1 MDPSGSPQLT
11 RIAGPGRGPGLAA
24 AAAAV
29 LLVLAILKPWGAIPG
44 FDAPGAP
51 DGAGGQGGR
60 PAPLPGGAQ
69 PLPSPSPSEDPLA
82 DLERHCPQPSG
93 WRVFAHEH
101 WSGGI
106 VRSWKSLSP
115 VREAS
120 GPLDPTIPLV
130 PVTSQQV
137 PLLGYCAPWRG
148 PDEPPSD
155 ATLTVWRLTPDDR
168 TGTLVPEPLRLERAL
183 PLQATSLGA
192 LYEPPAAAAGTGYGP
207 PLSRGPRASS
217 SWPAGT
223 YIFELADGAGFQR
236 WWGVQVSITPPLPA
250 PARPE
255 ATPDN

>member
-1 MDPSGSPQLT
+1 MDPAGSPQLT
-11 RIAGPGRGPGLAA
+11 RIAGPGRGPGLAV

-29 LLVLAILKPWGAIPG
+29 FLALAILKPWGAIPG
-44 FDAPGAP
+44 FDASGAP
-51 DGAGGQGGR
+51 DEAGGRGGR
-60 PAPLPGGAQ
+60 PAPVPGASQ
-69 PLPSPSPSEDPLA
+69 SLPSPSPSEDPRA

-101 WSGGI
+101 WSGGV

-115 VREAS
+115 VRAAS
-120 GPLDPTIPLV
+120 GPLDPTIPLI

-137 PLLGYCAPWRG
+137 PLLGYCAPWQG
-148 PDEPPSD
+148 PDEPPND
-155 ATLTVWRLTPDDR
+155 ATLTVWRVAADQ
-168 TGTLVPEPLRLERAL
+168 TGSPIAELQRLQRVL
-183 PLQATSLGA
+183 PLTATSLGA
-192 LYEPPAAAAGTGYGP
+192 LYAPPSTGGAP
-207 PLSRGPRASS
+207 PVRGPLASS

-223 YIFELADGAGFQR
+223 YVFELADGAGFQR